1 MTCGLKHA
9 RPLEAGGP
17 AARSPYNPAMPSPRI
32 KTVTVPKGVTFVLL
46 LIVVGVILG
55 VTVSLSGKA
64 YTKVDPEPFRDVR
77 VIVDRL
83 QSEKPIP
90 TPVLVTLAMP
100 IILNM
105 LIFVPFGFL
114 LFILLD
120 HPDRPALQSYLL
132 TFFIAL
138 ALSLGIEAWQ
148 YFLPTR
154 VTDVNDV
161 IWNAIGAEVGAI
173 LGHLRKRVRIAFD

>member
-1 MTCGLKHA
+1 MLPRLCLII
-9 RPLEAGGP
+9 RSMP
-17 AARSPYNPAMPSPRI
+17 AHRI
-32 KTVTVPKGVTFVLL
+32 RTVAVPKAVTFVLL
-46 LIVVGVILG
+46 LVVVGVILG

-64 YTKVDPEPFRDVR
+64 YSKVDPEPFRDVR
-77 VIVDRL
+77 VLVDRL
-83 QSEKPIP
+83 QGEEPVP
-90 TPVLVTLAMP
+90 TPLLVTLLMP

-120 HPDRPALQSYLL
+120 NPDRSVAQSYLL

-161 IWNAIGAEVGAI
+161 IWNALGAEVGAI
-173 LGHLRKRVRIAFD
+173 LGHLRKRVRIAFE

>member
-1 MTCGLKHA
+1 M
-9 RPLEAGGP
+9 AGH
-17 AARSPYNPAMPSPRI
+17 RI
-32 KTVTVPKGVTFVLL
+32 RTIAVPKGVTFVLL

-77 VIVDRL
+77 VLMNQLRGDEPV
-83 QSEKPIP
+83 P
-90 TPVLVTLAMP
+90 TPLLVTLLMP

-120 HPDRPALQSYLL
+120 HPARSLAQSYLL
-132 TFFIAL
+132 TFFISL
-138 ALSLGIEAWQ
+138 ALSVGIEAWQ

-161 IWNAIGAEVGAI
+161 IWNALGAEIGAI
-173 LGHLRKRVRIAFD
+173 LGHLRKRVRIAFE